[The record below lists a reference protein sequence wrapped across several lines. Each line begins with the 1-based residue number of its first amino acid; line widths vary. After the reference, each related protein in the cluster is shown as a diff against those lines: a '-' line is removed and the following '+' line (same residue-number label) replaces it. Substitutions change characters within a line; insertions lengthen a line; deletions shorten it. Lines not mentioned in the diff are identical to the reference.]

1 MASAERTVAALTTTR
16 RPSEVIMPKKANTP
30 VDPLQQALDSL
41 VAKGLAEIIGTRK
54 GQPVYRSTVYSQG
67 KSTRVPSETS

>member
-1 MASAERTVAALTTTR
+1 
-16 RPSEVIMPKKANTP
+16 MPKKANYP

-54 GQPVYRSTVYSQG
+54 GQPVYRSTVYGQG
-67 KSTRVPSETS
+67 KSTRVPSEAS